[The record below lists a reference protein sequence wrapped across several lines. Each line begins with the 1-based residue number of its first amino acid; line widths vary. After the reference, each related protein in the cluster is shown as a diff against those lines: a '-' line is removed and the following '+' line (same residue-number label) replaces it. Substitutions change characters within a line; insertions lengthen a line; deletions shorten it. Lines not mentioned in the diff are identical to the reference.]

1 MSFPS
6 PSLTPPTLA
15 NWQFSYNGA
24 LIGSAQP
31 AGVLQVQGLGDLAT
45 IRSGD
50 IARPRDH
57 GELIGLD
64 VFGGRDIQINVAAF
78 TDATSLQDTLNAIAN
93 ATPVGLTTE
102 QPLWFNIPGYPAPL
116 AAMCR
121 TRKRA
126 TPWDFNY
133 SAAVFGQPVLSLH
146 ATDPRIYAAGQQV
159 TVGLPNPTSGMTFPA
174 TFPLTFGSGGSGGVT
189 VTNAGNTEMRPV
201 LVITGPVTNPSV
213 RNASIASV
221 PTLKFSNPFQTTYT
235 VLTGDQLVVDLD
247 LHTVLY
253 YTGGILSGSAPA
265 SRGAW
270 LVSGSTWWD
279 LLPASGPNSISGGN
293 NTIQFLSQDSASVA
307 GTCTVQW
314 ASAYQ
319 L

>member
-1 MSFPS
+1 VSFPS

-15 NWQFSYNGA
+15 NWQFGYNGVV
-24 LIGSAQP
+24 IGASQP

-45 IRSGD
+45 VRSGD

-116 AAMCR
+116 ASMCR

-133 SAAVFGQPVLSLH
+133 SAAVFAQPVLTLH
-146 ATDPRIYAAGQQV
+146 STDPRIYAAGQQV
-159 TVGLPNPTSGMTFPA
+159 TVGLPTPTGGLTFPA
-174 TFPLTFGSGGSGGVT
+174 TFPLTFGSGGGGGV
-189 VTNAGNTEMRPV
+189 VVQNAGNTEMRPV
-201 LVITGPVTNPSV
+201 LVITGPVTNPQVS
-213 RNASIASV
+213 NGSISGT
-221 PTLKFSNPFQTTYT
+221 PTVKFSNPLQTSYT
-235 VLTGDQLVVDLD
+235 VLAGDQLVVDLD
-247 LHTVLY
+247 LHTILY
-253 YTGGILSGSAPA
+253 YTGGVGASAPA
-265 SRGAW
+265 SRGNW

-279 LLPASGPNSISGGN
+279 LLPASGPNAITGGN
-293 NTIQFLSQDSASVA
+293 NTIQFNSADSVSVA